1 MRTWAGATQTA
12 FDNGDILEAGAL
24 AIMTSTPVAYWG
36 GDGNLVI
43 DGVTHIGLGDRFM
56 LSETGGSL
64 GGEEQGAEV
73 ILSAVDA
80 DIEPL
85 RALAGLRGAPVICR
99 RLIFNGTG
107 ATLLE
112 TEVRIRGRVD
122 HMPGEETPG
131 GEAIFRLK
139 IEGAARGASR
149 RGGRMRT
156 DADQRL
162 INGTDGGF
170 RRISHAG
177 EVTLYWGGKPPERAA
192 SALTQGHTGL
202 IGMVL
207 AAKALKKQNNDSA
220 I

>member
-1 MRTWAGATQTA
+1 MRTISGPAQAALVAG
-12 FDNGDILEAGAL
+12 DVIEAGAL
-24 AIMTSTPVAYWG
+24 AIMTSSPVGLWG

-56 LSETGGSL
+56 LLETGGAL

-73 ILSAVDA
+73 TLSGVDP
-80 DIEPL
+80 DVEVL
-85 RALAGLRGAPVICR
+85 RALSDLRGAPVVAR

-122 HMPGEETPG
+122 QLPGEETPG
-131 GEAIFRLK
+131 GESVIRLK
-139 IEGAARGASR
+139 IEGAARGAGR

-177 EVTLYWGGKPPERAA
+177 EVTLYWGGKPPQRASQA
-192 SALTQGHTGL
+192 MSKSYGGMLGRVISAVQ
-202 IGMVL
+202 
-207 AAKALKKQNNDSA
+207 AKSDDAL
-220 I
+220 

>member
-1 MRTWAGATQTA
+1 MRTISGPAQAALVAG
-12 FDNGDILEAGAL
+12 DVIEAGAL
-24 AIMTSTPVAYWG
+24 AVMTSSPVGFWG
-36 GDGNLVI
+36 GDGDLVI

-56 LSETGGSL
+56 LLETGGAL

-73 ILSAVDA
+73 TLSGVDPDVEA
-80 DIEPL
+80 L
-85 RALAGLRGAPVICR
+85 RALSDLRGAPVVAR

-122 HMPGEETPG
+122 QLPGEETPG
-131 GEAIFRLK
+131 GESVIRLK
-139 IEGAARGASR
+139 IEGVARGAGR

-162 INGTDGGF
+162 IIGTDGGF

-177 EVTLYWGGKPPERAA
+177 EVTLYWGGKPPQRASQA
-192 SALTQGHTGL
+192 MSKSYSGL
-202 IGMVL
+202 LGRAV
-207 AAKALKKQNNDSA
+207 SA
-220 I
+220 IQAKSDTAI